1 MWFLVVAGLG
11 LLHCGLCQNRENPCN
26 VRSGLTPHETYCD
39 KYYQCID
46 EQVLEFD
53 CPNGLVY
60 AGKGRGLLAPCDYE
74 YNIDCIDRPNRNAAI
89 QTNHCDWLYGIF
101 GHETSCTRYWS
112 CWNGTSTELYCVGGL
127 LFNEETHSCDWPQF
141 VAGCQQHPLCADNPN
156 GNVPLGKSCERYWKC
171 LGGYPRLQ
179 RCPAGLV
186 FDKIALRCT
195 NPPTEDCDVPTT
207 TPPPPEEDEVI
218 GGGLQ
223 NIGGGQGGRPRGR
236 PQNRRPQQQQQQFEE
251 RRPQQQQF
259 EERRQQPQFDDGPR
273 NQPQR
278 GPLPQQFVPEGAIPL
293 NK

>member
-1 MWFLVVAGLG
+1 MVA
-11 LLHCGLCQNRENPCN
+11 
-26 VRSGLTPHETYCD
+26 HESFCD
-39 KYYQCID
+39 KYYVCQN
-46 EQVLEFD
+46 EQVIEYD
-53 CPNGLVY
+53 CPNGLVFV
-60 AGKGRGLLAPCDYE
+60 GRNRGLLAPCGYDHGAGV
-74 YNIDCIDRPNRNAAI
+74 DCFDRPNRNPPI
-89 QTNHCDWLYGIF
+89 STNHCDWLYGIF

-195 NPPTEDCDVPTT
+195 QPPTEDCDVPTT
-207 TPPPPEEDEVI
+207 TPPPPQEEEVI

-223 NIGGGQGGRPRGR
+223 SIGGGQQGGRPRGR
-236 PQNRRPQQQQQQFEE
+236 PQGNRGRPQPQQQQQFEE
-251 RRPQQQQF
+251 RRPQPQQQF
-259 EERRQQPQFDDGPR
+259 EERRPQSQFNDQPQS
-273 NQPQR
+273 
-278 GPLPQQFVPEGAIPL
+278 GPLPQQFIPQGALPI
-293 NK
+293 NKK